1 MKKKKV
7 ELCCLIVD
15 NWVKLFAKRSKNS
28 FERLFYPVFL
38 PYLFVKPVFC
48 E

>member
-15 NWVKLFAKRSKNS
+15 NMGQTFAKRSKNS
-28 FERLFYPVFL
+28 FERLFYPVFCL
-38 PYLFVKPVFC
+38 IYS
-48 E
+48 